1 MQKILAIG
9 SLVLALG
16 IIAFLYQQLSAAET
30 ALKVADQRFAD
41 CQQVT
46 FQLQNQ
52 LAQQQKQAGTR
63 LLPQT
68 KPPQQ

>member
-1 MQKILAIG
+1 MRNILTIG
-9 SLVLALG
+9 ALVLALG

-41 CQQVT
+41 CQVVT
-46 FQLQNQ
+46 FQLQNE

-63 LLPQT
+63 IAPQP
-68 KPPQQ
+68 KQ

>member
-1 MQKILAIG
+1 MRNILTIG
-9 SLVLALG
+9 ALVLALG

-41 CQQVT
+41 CQVVT
-46 FQLQNQ
+46 FQLQNE

-63 LLPQT
+63 IAPQP
-68 KPPQQ
+68 KR

>member
-1 MQKILAIG
+1 MRNILTIG
-9 SLVLALG
+9 ALVLALG
-16 IIAFLYQQLSAAET
+16 IIAFLYQQLSTAET

-52 LAQQQKQAGTR
+52 LAQQQKQTGTGVT
-63 LLPQT
+63 P
-68 KPPQQ
+68 PPQQ